1 MRLFIKKCFAY
12 LKGADWILLGL
23 CCAASI
29 YGIVAI
35 ASATA
40 YSSAQSG
47 YVTVQIAA
55 LLLGIL
61 AYLFFSV
68 IDLDIFAEQNRLLY
82 LFCLVFISMLYIW
95 GRDDGTGNRAWMV
108 IPYVGVS
115 IQPSE
120 VCKVLFII
128 ILAQEMTI
136 RRDKLNSP
144 VSILVFALL
153 VIVIVGLYMDAS
165 NDAGS
170 AISFLII
177 FIFLAIG
184 AGISFGWFL
193 GGFAAICAAVPVL
206 WSTGIIR
213 DYMKNRILV
222 VYDPTID
229 PMANNERYQMDQT
242 QTALGSGKMFGQGYG
257 NGKMTGSG
265 SIPAQ
270 HTDCIFS
277 VIGEELGFIGCM
289 VVMIILAAIV
299 IRCLLV
305 GLKTPNFTSR
315 LVCIGIAGM
324 LMFQIIVNIG
334 LNLGVLP
341 VIGLTLPFFSYGGS
355 SLVMTFAAMGI
366 VSGIHKRPES
376 DSSIRYVRPPIT
388 VKV

>member
-1 MRLFIKKCFAY
+1 MRAFFKLCYSY

-23 CCAASI
+23 CCLASV

-35 ASATA
+35 SSATA
-40 YSSAQSG
+40 YSSSLSG
-47 YVTVQIAA
+47 SVTVQIAA
-55 LLLGIL
+55 LILGIL
-61 AYLFFSV
+61 AYIFFSL

-82 LFCLVFISMLYIW
+82 LFCLVFIAMLFIW

-120 VCKVLFII
+120 VCKVIFIVV
-128 ILAQEMTI
+128 LAQEMTI
-136 RRDKLNSP
+136 RRDKINSP
-144 VSILVFALL
+144 VSIFVFAAL
-153 VIVIVGLYMDAS
+153 VIVIVGLYMSAS

-170 AISFLII
+170 AL
-177 FIFLAIG
+177 IFLAIFVFLAMG

-206 WSTGIIR
+206 WTTGVIKS
-213 DYMKNRILV
+213 YMKNRILV

-229 PMANNERYQMDQT
+229 PLANDERYQMEQT
-242 QTALGSGKMFGQGYG
+242 QTALGSGKIFGQGYR
-257 NGKMTGSG
+257 NGKMTSSG

-277 VIGEELGFIGCM
+277 VIGEELGYIGCM
-289 VVMIILAAIV
+289 LVMILLAAIV
-299 IRCLLV
+299 IRCLYV
-305 GLKTPNFTSR
+305 GLKTPNFTNR

-324 LMFQIIVNIG
+324 LMFQIVVNIG

-376 DSSIRYVRPPIT
+376 DSTIRYVRPPVT
-388 VKV
+388 VK